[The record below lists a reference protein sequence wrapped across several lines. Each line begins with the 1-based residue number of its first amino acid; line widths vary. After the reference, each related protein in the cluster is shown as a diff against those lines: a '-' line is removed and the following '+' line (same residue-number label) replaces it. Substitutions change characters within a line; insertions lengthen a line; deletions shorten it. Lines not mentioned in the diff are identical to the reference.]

1 MGAEGGGIGPTTG
14 AGSGSTTV
22 VKTTWEQLIEQLNG
36 LFQGELTDADLVS
49 YARTISEK
57 MLEDPVLAQQAATN
71 SKETFLH
78 GDFNKSMMSAVI
90 TSRTN
95 HTLMSKQVLERKE
108 VQEGLASI
116 LLDLVYEGFKKKREK
131 ED

>member
-1 MGAEGGGIGPTTG
+1 M
-14 AGSGSTTV
+14 